1 MIKYLTQ
8 KQVSEILNVK
18 ISTLNHHRC
27 TRNKNFD
34 MPYVK
39 VGRVILFP
47 EEKFYEWLQ
56 GKLLLQ
62 KKLKQEN
69 HSGLNQVVRLFR
81 ATFSFYKKQYQQV
94 II

>member
-8 KQVSEILNVK
+8 QQVSEILNVK

-56 GKLLLQ
+56 GK
-62 KKLKQEN
+62 
-69 HSGLNQVVRLFR
+69 
-81 ATFSFYKKQYQQV
+81 TFTPEKIEAGKPFWA
-94 II
+94 

>member
-8 KQVSEILNVK
+8 QQVSEILNVK

-27 TRNKNFD
+27 TGNKNFD

-56 GKLLLQ
+56 GK
-62 KKLKQEN
+62 
-69 HSGLNQVVRLFR
+69 
-81 ATFSFYKKQYQQV
+81 TFTPEKVEAGKPFLA
-94 II
+94 